1 LKKQSANEEQVDT
14 YLWEQMREE
23 AKRIEE
29 ASEKSTTIVPEG
41 IVKDTYRRIIEEIQ
55 QGDKSAFGGK
65 SATQA
70 NGTASA
76 TKISETEKIN
86 KIKRFPTKRISKWV
100 AAVVLICIG
109 VFGISMTSQANR
121 LYMMQQLETIL
132 GKDTQ
137 VVINDDEARKDSTT
151 QEKEAINILHKELGA
166 EIPGLSFKPDGME
179 YLLYQ
184 VAEEGKLGLV
194 QYQYGEFVI
203 TLQISVNANDST
215 QAIGYNYEMLSE
227 QQMDLCQETAEIYQ
241 VMDETEEYMAQW
253 TYKNN
258 FYSIAGKINLKELK
272 EILKNIHY

>member
-1 LKKQSANEEQVDT
+1 MKKQSANEEQVDT

-29 ASEKSTTIVPEG
+29 ASEKSITIVPEG

-70 NGTASA
+70 NDPASA

-137 VVINDDEARKDSTT
+137 VVIDDDENRDDSNTEEREAR
-151 QEKEAINILHKELGA
+151 N
-166 EIPGLSFKPDGME
+166 EIHDKLDVEVPYFAYKPDGFQLSNYDVLE
-179 YLLYQ
+179 TDGL
-184 VAEEGKLGLV
+184 ALV
-194 QYQYGEFVI
+194 QYVYKEYAL
-203 TLQISVNANDST
+203 TLQISVHESNST
-215 QAIGYNYEMLSE
+215 QSIEYNNELMSDVE
-227 QQMDLCQETAEIYQ
+227 MDLCQGKAQIYK
-241 VMDETEEYMAQW
+241 VVDEEDEYVAQW
-253 TYKNN
+253 VYKNN
-258 FYSIAGKINLKELK
+258 FYNLSGKIGIEELK
-272 EILKNIHY
+272 KILEYISY

>member
-1 LKKQSANEEQVDT
+1 MKKQSANEEQVDT

-29 ASEKSTTIVPEG
+29 ASEKSITIVPEG

-70 NGTASA
+70 NDPASA

-109 VFGISMTSQANR
+109 AFGISMTSQANR

-137 VVINDDEARKDSTT
+137 VVINDDEARDDSSTEERNAKNEIH
-151 QEKEAINILHKELGA
+151 EKLGA
-166 EIPGLSFKPDGME
+166 EVPWLGYKPNGMQ
-179 YLLYQ
+179 YLLTQ
-184 VAEEGKLGLV
+184 VSEEGNYAIM
-194 QYQYGEFVI
+194 QYAYGEYVI
-203 TLQISVNANDST
+203 TLQIVGHEKNST
-215 QAIGYNYEMLSE
+215 QAIEYNYELISTIEMELA
-227 QQMDLCQETAEIYQ
+227 QEKATIYQ
-241 VMDETEEYMAQW
+241 VVDEENEYMAQW
-253 TYKNN
+253 THKNDY
-258 FYSIAGKINLKELK
+258 YSLSGKISYE
-272 EILKNIHY
+272 EISEMVKNISF